1 MVECVLVFCFCFVF
15 VFCYELDQS
24 ETLPNMLSDLRGETN
39 SSLTR
44 EFRVS
49 DSTRLE
55 FFFYPES
62 RIEFEFEFEVESS
75 RV

>member
-1 MVECVLVFCFCFVF
+1 MVECVLVFCFCFVFVF

-49 DSTRLE
+49 DSTRLDSS
-55 FFFYPES
+55 FFLTPSPES
-62 RIEFEFEFEVESS
+62 SS
-75 RV
+75 SSSLR